1 MEFTAQTRMSGVDLP
16 DGTKVRKGASDA
28 IAQMLEETLDGFA
41 VPLIQ
46 TAEVAQREHTAKSSK
61 PFFFQMFP
69 NGIAGEEER

>member
-1 MEFTAQTRMSGVDLP
+1 
-16 DGTKVRKGASDA
+16 
-28 IAQMLEETLDGFA
+28 MLEETLDGFA